1 MLPMLKRY
9 EVQVL
14 RRAGH
19 SQSEVALLT
28 GVSVRAIR
36 RIEREGPAERANG
49 VATERRHRLGR
60 PSRVEA
66 FRSSVAEQLAE
77 DPWRPSLEILRR
89 VRSVGYSGSRSPMYA
104 LIAELRPSA
113 GRKLGIERLP
123 GVASEHDFG
132 EAEVQFANGATRTIS
147 FLVSQLVFSSL
158 IRVSIVADLGVEAIL
173 RGLVAHFESLGGVPL
188 VAILRR
194 GKPLLGGRAGQTVW
208 DWAVAQLALELGSA
222 ITFKPPRRGSRSSER
237 PGARVRTRLFQR
249 RVFADMRDL
258 ATSVTRWEAVCNAS
272 VSAGEQDDDRRRLR
286 PLPLDQGDLALR
298 VPAGV
303 RPDATVSFAG
313 VSYSVPRD
321 AIGLLATLHVYRDRV
336 RVNVG
341 RHVIEYR
348 RGGAARGPHEPHG

>member
-1 MLPMLKRY
+1 MLPILKRY

-36 RIEREGPAERANG
+36 RIEREGPAERSAG
-49 VATERRHRLGR
+49 GTSEWRRRLGR

-89 VRSVGYSGSRSPMYA
+89 VRSVGYAGSRSPMYA
-104 LIAELRPSA
+104 LIATLRPSV
-113 GRKLGIERLP
+113 GRKLGIEHLP

-132 EAEVQFANGATRTIS
+132 EAEVQFANGAKRTVC
-147 FLVSQLVFSSL
+147 FLVSQLVFSS
-158 IRVSIVADLGVEAIL
+158 ITHVSLVADLGVEAIL
-173 RGLVAHFESLGGVPL
+173 RCLVSHFAALGGVPL

-194 GKPLLGGRAGQTVW
+194 SKPLVGGRAGQHVW

-222 ITFKPPRRGSRSSER
+222 ITFRPPRRGSRARER
-237 PGARVRTRLFQR
+237 PGARIRNRIFQG
-249 RVFADMRDL
+249 RVYADMRDL
-258 ATSVTRWEAVCNAS
+258 TTAISRYETASNAS
-272 VSAGEQDDDRRRLR
+272 LSATTQEEDRRRLR
-286 PLPLDQGDLALR
+286 PLPWEPGEFALK

-303 RPDATVSFAG
+303 RPDATVAFAG
-313 VSYSVPRD
+313 ATYSVPRD
-321 AIGLLATLHVYRDRV
+321 AIGLLATLHVHRDRV
-336 RVNVG
+336 RVMVG

-348 RGGAARGPHEPHG
+348 RSVVARVGAH